1 MKSSHKVSN
10 KEAGI
15 ALLTTLLLMVLMSA
29 MMVGFMI
36 MVSDGQKLSG
46 MNDDQS
52 RAFYGAE
59 SGMEKFTAD
68 LGALFSTTYA
78 PTGAQVNN
86 LMTQPPVMPAAT
98 GITYVDGAGNP
109 AYTIAFP
116 QDGKGN
122 PLAAFAQITS
132 GSSPYQGMTA
142 LETPY
147 TLQVTAR
154 TPQGSEV
161 KLQRVV
167 QTVGLPL
174 FQFGVYSETDLGFF
188 PGPNFNF
195 GGRVHTNGNLFLASG
210 GPAGATP
217 IDIGLNQLWLAAP
230 VTVVKDV
237 IRDTLSNG
245 HPLNVG
251 SEHPGSVEITTG
263 GTAYQALNFG
273 QGSLNTGLGSG
284 ANPAWPS
291 VSASYNGNLRNGV
304 KALPL
309 TIVLV
314 GNGTSQPV
322 DTVRRPV
329 QSEDVNNPAVL
340 GERYF
345 SQASL
350 RILLSDNAADI
361 TNLPCV
367 SPGAPFNLADLAGP
381 VAGWTTANA
390 TALSAAMTAAGTTPL
405 PIATS
410 GGQAAFG
417 TPGYAPGTAVAPAP
431 GDGYWEP
438 NAFATLK
445 PLPTITGYIKID
457 AQTTYGNPCG
467 NAVDVTQEI
476 LSLGY
481 AGRNLNPVVQSTN
494 GATVA
499 ANWKYNGLIGAG
511 AYVWL
516 PSLPGA
522 QIAPSSCLDPHPNAV
537 IRLEHIR
544 DNASSAP
551 YSQNTGVKGW
561 VPPAS
566 TTAQACGVDP
576 ATGKIVAGWVPQGA
590 DFWPNAMFD
599 TREGGRRDATPP
611 APFNQRVTLG
621 GTMNYIEVDVN
632 NLAKWFSGTIGK
644 TGVKTLDGTTAPN
657 DFAVYISDRRGN
669 YANAGAITGT
679 WPPTSPNG
687 HETGEYGFSDF
698 VNPSSLNA
706 CPNGALDTG
715 EDLDSLGSPA
725 GFFTYGEI
733 SFTPNLVD
741 STGTKPAADLY
752 TNSLA
757 ATIDDPNCASP
768 IAPGIPWPGT
778 YIVNPNEGRQN
789 PPALFRRAVKLV
801 NGSAINLPLCPT
813 AVTCGLTVATE
824 NPMYVYGDYNANSA
838 GGGFNDHNVA
848 ASVVADAVT
857 LLSNNWND
865 VNSFSSPFATG
876 GRTGV
881 TSWYRMGV
889 VAGKGESFP
898 IPAWDSTALDGSQD
912 FGTDGGV
919 HNFMRFLEN
928 WNSTLNY
935 EGSLVSLFY
944 NRQAIGLYKGGI
956 VYGAPTRAYQFDTNF
971 LNPLLLPP
979 RTPMFRDV
987 NTTGFTQLLLPNQ

>member
-1 MKSSHKVSN
+1 MKPKHTRSN
-10 KEAGI
+10 KQAGI

-36 MVSDGQKLSG
+36 MVSDGQRLSG

-68 LGALFSTTYA
+68 LGTLFSTTYA
-78 PTGAQVNN
+78 PSGAQVDA
-86 LMTQPPVMPAAT
+86 LETQPPVMPAST

-109 AYTIAFP
+109 AYLISYP
-116 QDGKGN
+116 KDGKGN

-154 TPQGSEV
+154 TAAGSEV
-161 KLQRVV
+161 KLQRVL

-174 FQFGVYSETDLGFF
+174 FQFGVYSETDLSFF

-210 GPAGATP
+210 GPANATP
-217 IDIGLNQLWLAAP
+217 VDTGLNQLWLAAP

-237 IRDTLSNG
+237 IRDTLSNT
-245 HPLNVG
+245 HPLNTG

-263 GTAYQALNFG
+263 GTAYQALGFG
-273 QGSLNTGLGSG
+273 QGSLQGGLGAP
-284 ANPAWPS
+284 ANPAWPAI
-291 VSASYNGNLRNGV
+291 SASYNGNLRNGV
-304 KALPL
+304 KSMPL

-314 GNGTSQPV
+314 GNGATQPV
-322 DTVRRPV
+322 DTVRRPI
-329 QSEDVNNPAVL
+329 QSEDVNAPAVL
-340 GERYF
+340 AERYF

-350 RILLSDNAADI
+350 RVLLSDNANDI
-361 TNLPCV
+361 SNLPCV
-367 SPGAPFNLADLAGP
+367 SAAPPVNLADLAGP
-381 VAGWTTANA
+381 VAGWTSGNA
-390 TALSAAMTAAGTTPL
+390 TALAALMAANGTTAL

-410 GGQAAFG
+410 GGQAAAG
-417 TPGYAPGTAVAPAP
+417 TAGYAPGSAIAPAP

-438 NAFATLK
+438 STKGGK
-445 PLPTITGYIKID
+445 PVPTITGYIKID
-457 AQTTYGNPCG
+457 AQTTYGTPCG
-467 NAVDVTQEI
+467 NAVDVTLEV

-481 AGRNLNPVVQSTN
+481 AGKNLNPVVQSTD
-494 GATVA
+494 GANVA
-499 ANWKYNGLIGAG
+499 ANWRYNGLPSGAF
-511 AYVWL
+511 VWL
-516 PSLPGA
+516 PPLPGA
-522 QIAPSSCLDPHPNAV
+522 EIAPSTCLDPHPNAV
-537 IRLEHIR
+537 IRLERIR
-544 DNASSAP
+544 DNPSSAL
-551 YSQNTGVKGW
+551 YSQNVGAVGW
-561 VPPAS
+561 KPPAS
-566 TTAQACGVDP
+566 TAAQACGVDP
-576 ATGKIVAGWVPQGA
+576 ATGKIIAGWTPAGS
-590 DFWPNAMFD
+590 DFWPNALFD
-599 TREGGRRDATPP
+599 PREGGRRDAAPP

-621 GTMNYIEVDVN
+621 GVMNYVEVDVN
-632 NLAKWFSGTIGK
+632 NLSRWFSGAIGK
-644 TGVKTLDGTTAPN
+644 TGTKTLDPTTAPN

-669 YANAGAITGT
+669 FADTGVITGT
-679 WPPTSPNG
+679 WPPTSPSG

-698 VNPSSLNA
+698 ANPASLNA

-715 EDLDSLGSPA
+715 EDLDSLGSPN

-733 SFTPNLVD
+733 SFPPNLVD
-741 STGTKPAADLY
+741 STGNKTASVLY

-778 YIVNPNEGRQN
+778 YLLNSNEGREN
-789 PPALFRRAVKLV
+789 PLALFRRAVKLV
-801 NGSAINLPLCPT
+801 NGSAINLPVCPT
-813 AVTCGLTVATE
+813 GVTCGLTVTTE
-824 NPMYVYGDYNANSA
+824 NPMYVYGDYNSNSA
-838 GGGFNDHNVA
+838 GGGFNDHNVP
-848 ASVVADAVT
+848 ASVAADAVT

-865 VNSFSSPFATG
+865 VNSFSSPFSTG

-881 TSWYRMGV
+881 TTWFRMGV
-889 VAGKGESFP
+889 VAGKGASFP
-898 IPAWDSTALDGSQD
+898 IPGWDTTALDGSQD

-919 HNFMRFLEN
+919 HNFMRFVEA
-928 WNSTLNY
+928 WNATLNY

-944 NRQAIGLYKGGI
+944 NRQAVGLYKGGI

-971 LNPLLLPP
+971 LNPILLPP
-979 RTPMFRDV
+979 RTPMFRDI
-987 NTTGFTQLLLPNQ
+987 NTTGFTQLLLPTQ

>member
-1 MKSSHKVSN
+1 MKPKHTRSN
-10 KEAGI
+10 KQAGI

-36 MVSDGQKLSG
+36 MVSDGQRLSG

-68 LGALFSTTYA
+68 LGTLFSTTYA
-78 PTGAQVNN
+78 PSGAQVNA
-86 LMTQPPVMPAAT
+86 LETQPPVMPAST

-109 AYTIAFP
+109 AYLISYPF
-116 QDGKGN
+116 DGKGN
-122 PLAAFAQITS
+122 PLAAYAQITS

-154 TPQGSEV
+154 TTAGSEV
-161 KLQRVV
+161 KLQRVL

-174 FQFGVYSETDLGFF
+174 FQFGVYSETDLSFF

-210 GPAGATP
+210 GPANATP
-217 IDIGLNQLWLAAP
+217 VDTGSNQLWLAAP

-245 HPLNVG
+245 HPLNTG

-263 GTAYQALNFG
+263 GTAYQALGFG
-273 QGSLNTGLGSG
+273 QGSLQGGLGAP
-284 ANPAWPS
+284 ANPAWPAI
-291 VSASYNGNLRNGV
+291 SASYNGNLRNGV
-304 KALPL
+304 KSMPL

-314 GNGTSQPV
+314 GNGATQPV
-322 DTVRRPV
+322 DTVRRPI
-329 QSEDVNNPAVL
+329 QSEDVNAPAVL
-340 GERYF
+340 AERYF

-350 RILLSDNAADI
+350 RVLLSDNASDI
-361 TNLPCV
+361 SNLPCV
-367 SPGAPFNLADLAGP
+367 SAAPPVNLADLAGP
-381 VAGWTTANA
+381 VAGWTSGNA
-390 TALSAAMTAAGTTPL
+390 TALAALMAANGTTPL

-410 GGQAAFG
+410 GGQGAAG
-417 TPGYAPGTAVAPAP
+417 TAGYAPGSAIAPAP
-431 GDGYWEP
+431 GSGYWEP
-438 NAFATLK
+438 STKAGK
-445 PLPTITGYIKID
+445 PVPTITGYIKID
-457 AQTTYGNPCG
+457 AQTTYGTPCG
-467 NAVDVTQEI
+467 NAVDVTLEV

-481 AGRNLNPVVQSTN
+481 AGKNLNPVVQSTDGKN
-494 GATVA
+494 VA
-499 ANWKYNGLIGAG
+499 ANWAYNGLPSG

-522 QIAPSSCLDPHPNAV
+522 QIAPSTCLDPHPNAI
-537 IRLEHIR
+537 IRLERIR
-544 DNASSAP
+544 DNPSSAP
-551 YSQNTGVKGW
+551 YSQNVGAKGW
-561 VPPAS
+561 QPPAS
-566 TTAQACGVDP
+566 TAAQACGVDP
-576 ATGKIVAGWVPQGA
+576 ATLKIVAGWTPVGA
-590 DFWPNAMFD
+590 DFWPNALFD
-599 TREGGRRDATPP
+599 PREGGRRDATPP

-621 GTMNYIEVDVN
+621 GVMNYVEVDVN
-632 NLAKWFSGTIGK
+632 NLSRWFSGAIGK
-644 TGVKTLDGTTAPN
+644 TGTKTLDPTTAPN

-669 YANAGAITGT
+669 FADTGVITGT
-679 WPPTSPNG
+679 WPPTSPSG

-698 VNPSSLNA
+698 VNPASLNG

-715 EDLDSLGSPA
+715 EDLDSLGSPN

-733 SFTPNLVD
+733 SFPPNLVD
-741 STGTKPAADLY
+741 STGNKTASVLY
-752 TNSLA
+752 TNTLA

-768 IAPGIPWPGT
+768 IGPGIPWPGS
-778 YIVNPNEGRQN
+778 YLLNSNEGREN

-801 NGSAINLPLCPT
+801 NGSAINLPVCPT
-813 AVTCGLTVATE
+813 GVTCGLTMTTE
-824 NPMYVYGDYNANSA
+824 NPMYVYGDYNSNSA
-838 GGGFNDHNVA
+838 GGGFNDHNVP
-848 ASVVADAVT
+848 ASVAADAVT

-865 VNSFSSPFATG
+865 VNSFYSPFSTG

-881 TSWYRMGV
+881 TTWFRMGV
-889 VAGKGESFP
+889 VAGKGASFP
-898 IPAWDSTALDGSQD
+898 IPGWDSTALDGSQD

-919 HNFMRFLEN
+919 HNFMRFVEN
-928 WNSTLNY
+928 WNATLNY

-944 NRQAIGLYKGGI
+944 NRQAVGVYKGGI

-971 LNPLLLPP
+971 LNPILLPP
-979 RTPMFRDV
+979 RTPMFRDI
-987 NTTGFTQLLLPNQ
+987 NTTGFTQLLLPTQ